1 MQEEGRLKE
10 MAKVTVIPSTINPI
24 TKLPNSGLQKRKV
37 AGYARVS
44 TDLDEQF
51 SSYQAQVDYYTN
63 LIKRNP
69 EWEFVE
75 VYTDEGISGTNTK
88 RRDGFNRM
96 IQDALNGKID
106 LILTKSVSRFARN
119 TVDSLTFIRKLK
131 EKGVEVFFEKENI
144 YTFDS
149 KGELLITI
157 MSSLAQEES
166 RSISENVTWG
176 KRKSFSDGKVSMPY
190 KHFLGYK
197 KGEDGKPAIDEEEA
211 HVVKEIYSLFLRYG
225 YSTAKIAKEFNERGI
240 ATPSGKG
247 KWTLTTIESILSN
260 EKYKGDALL
269 QKKYVVDFLTHKAK
283 VNEGEIPQYYVEN
296 SHPAIIDKVEW
307 DLVQAELERRKQLGK
322 TYSSKNIFASKLV
335 CEDCGSFFGRKV
347 WHSTDEY
354 RAVVYQC
361 NGKFK
366 SKDKRCETPIL
377 REEEIK
383 AMFLKA
389 YNKFVFNKASL
400 IDDSKLMIETI
411 TDVTSLDEQI
421 SKQIEILENLAQKV
435 KELVSSNA
443 STPEL
448 QTDYLKEYD
457 KLCTK
462 HSIEEIKYKDLI
474 KEKDYRLAQA
484 KSMELFIKAIED
496 KPDVIDAWD
505 DNLWIL
511 LIKKAIVHHDKSITF
526 VFNNLSEI
534 TIAAE

>member
-1 MQEEGRLKE
+1 

-24 TKLPNSGLQKRKV
+24 TKLPNNGLQKRKV

-44 TDLDEQF
+44 TILDEQS

-75 VYTDEGISGTNTK
+75 VYADEGISGTNTK
-88 RRDGFNRM
+88 RRGGFNQM
-96 IQDALNGKID
+96 MQDALDGKID

-157 MSSLAQEES
+157 MASLAQEES

-176 KRKSFSDGKVSMPY
+176 KRKAFSDGKVSMPY

-197 KGEDGKPAIDEEEA
+197 KGEDGRPTIDEKESL
-211 HVVKEIYSLFLRYG
+211 VVKEIYSLFLKYG
-225 YSTAKIAKEFNERGI
+225 YSTTKIAKEFNERGI
-240 ATPSGKG
+240 CTPSGKG
-247 KWTLTTIESILSN
+247 KWTLTTVESILSN

-269 QKKYVVDFLTHKAK
+269 QKKYVVDFLTHKSK
-283 VNEGEIPQYYVEN
+283 PNDGEIPQYYVEN
-296 SHPAIIDKVEW
+296 SHPAIIDKIEW
-307 DLVQAELERRKQLGK
+307 DLVQAELERRKKLYK

-335 CEDCGSFFGRKV
+335 CEDCDSFFGRKI
-347 WHSTDEY
+347 WHSNDEH
-354 RAVVYQC
+354 RAIVYQC

-366 SKDKRCETPIL
+366 NKEKRCNTPTL

-383 AMFLKA
+383 AMFLEA
-389 YNKFVFNKASL
+389 YNHFVLDKTAL
-400 IDDSKLMIETI
+400 VDDCKLMIETI
-411 TDVTSLDEQI
+411 ANVSLIDEQI
-421 SKQIEILENLAQKV
+421 SKQIEKMEELAQKV

-443 STPEL
+443 STL
-448 QTDYLKEYD
+448 DSQTDYINNYD
-457 KLCTK
+457 RLCTM
-462 HSIEEIKYKDLI
+462 HSIEETRYKFLL
-474 KEKDYRLAQA
+474 KEKSGRLAKA
-484 KSMELFIKAIED
+484 KSMELFIESIKD
-496 KPDVIDAWD
+496 KPDVIDSWNSD
-505 DNLWIL
+505 LWIL
-511 LIKKAIVHHDKSITF
+511 LVDKAIVHHDKSITF
-526 VFNNLSEI
+526 VFKNMKEI
-534 TIAAE
+534 TIAAK

>member
-1 MQEEGRLKE
+1 
-10 MAKVTVIPSTINPI
+10 MAKITVIPSTINPL
-24 TKLPNSGLQKRKV
+24 TRLPNSGLHKRKV

-44 TDLDEQF
+44 TDQDEQF
-51 SSYQAQVDYYTN
+51 TSYQAQVDYYTKK
-63 LIKRNP
+63 IKSNP
-69 EWEFVE
+69 EWEFVD

-88 RRDGFNRM
+88 KRDGFNQM
-96 IQDALNGKID
+96 IKDALDRKID
-106 LILTKSVSRFARN
+106 LIVTKSVSRFARN

-131 EKGVEVFFEKENI
+131 EKGVEVYFEKENI

-176 KRKSFSDGKVSMPY
+176 IRKSFSDGKVSMPY
-190 KHFLGYK
+190 KRFLGYK
-197 KGEDGKPAIDEEEA
+197 KGEDGKPVIVEEEA
-211 HVVKEIYSLFLRYG
+211 LIVKDIYSLFLKYG
-225 YSTAKIAKEFNERGI
+225 YSTTKIAKEFNERGI
-240 ATPSGKG
+240 KTPSGKG
-247 KWTLTTIESILSN
+247 KWGVTTVESILAN

-307 DLVQAELERRKQLGK
+307 DLVQIELERRKKLGK

-335 CEDCGSFFGRKV
+335 CEDCGSYFGRKV

-354 RAVVYQC
+354 RTIVYQC

-366 SKDKRCETPIL
+366 NKDNRCKTPIL

-383 AMFLKA
+383 TMFLKA
-389 YNKFVFNKASL
+389 YNEFVLDKASL
-400 IDDSKLMIETI
+400 IEDCKLMIETI
-411 TDVTSLDEQI
+411 ADVTFLDEQI
-421 SKQIEILENLAQKV
+421 NRQVDILEELAQKV

-448 QTDYLKEYD
+448 QVDYLKEYD

-462 HSIEEIKYKDLI
+462 HSAEELKYKELL
-474 KEKDYRLAQA
+474 KEKDYRLAQS
-484 KSMELFIKAIED
+484 KSMELFIESIKD
-496 KPDVIDAWD
+496 KPDAIDTWD
-505 DNLWIL
+505 DALWL
-511 LIKKAIVHHDKSITF
+511 LLVEQAVVHQDKSITF
-526 VFNNLSEI
+526 KFTNNKEI
-534 TIAAE
+534 TIDAEN